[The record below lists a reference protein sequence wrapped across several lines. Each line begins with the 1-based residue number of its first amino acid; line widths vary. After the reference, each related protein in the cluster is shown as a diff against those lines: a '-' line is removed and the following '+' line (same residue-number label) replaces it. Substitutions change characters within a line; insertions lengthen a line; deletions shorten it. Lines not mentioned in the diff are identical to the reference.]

1 MKVLKEKVIGFL
13 IGAIIIFVISGLLYV
28 AIKYPRAY
36 PGYDLA
42 PPPIYSPWPATQ
54 SSSCIKNPE
63 WCYLVLT

>member
-1 MKVLKEKVIGFL
+1 MKEKVTGFL
-13 IGAIIIFVISGLLYV
+13 LGVIIVFVISGLLYV

-54 SSSCIKNPE
+54 SSNYIKNPE
-63 WCYLVLT
+63 WCY